1 MLSKLCF
8 SNLQIWHETRELKP
22 AQRVPDPNT
31 WAENKFQRLQKQKIK
46 RSLHSL
52 GINLHNNRPKLSS
65 DRMPPLKINFY
76 LRLKIGVFYANID
89 SFPRDMFPYS
99 SIDICHITS

>member
-31 WAENKFQRLQKQKIK
+31 WAENKFQRLQKKK
-46 RSLHSL
+46 
-52 GINLHNNRPKLSS
+52 K
-65 DRMPPLKINFY
+65 K
-76 LRLKIGVFYANID
+76 KK
-89 SFPRDMFPYS
+89 
-99 SIDICHITS
+99 